1 LKIEGLKSYMPVYQ
15 PPDYIDNT
23 ADERTLLV
31 VLRALLHDWEQRHL
45 DVASGFFEPGVWPML
60 ATGLRNLESFRL
72 LLGRAPE
79 IENPDADVGVVDLRR
94 FYRDK
99 LRTDLEALPLNRDY
113 ARLIDELTA
122 FLEQAH
128 VQVRFYSRTFL
139 HAKAYLLPDLAIVG
153 SSNFTPSGMTRRAEL
168 NVTRRDQAVI
178 RDLRDNWFASMW
190 AESTDQK
197 DALVEMLRDSKFSG
211 TRWTPHDVFIK
222 VLYEYFKDRILLD
235 APEARLGIELASF
248 QHEGLREAIRLI
260 DRHGGVIVS
269 DAVGL
274 GKTYIGMGLLEHYV
288 LGQRRK
294 GHIPK
299 GLVICP
305 AQLRD
310 LVWLPKLDEYGIK
323 ADVISQESLS
333 RETFDWRAYNDYDV
347 ILVDESHNFRNPGTG
362 RYGALMRLL
371 ATGKVGKRVILMTAT
386 PINNAIWDLY
396 HQLSLITGGRDAFF
410 AEYGIR
416 NLRRFFGEV
425 QENGVD
431 IFTLLEQIMVRRIR
445 QDIKQRQAAGEEIRL
460 PGKGIIH
467 FPERRLHSVNYDLE
481 TTYDG
486 FYEKLVARIDSL
498 ALISFNIAK
507 YRKGEADKETEKQ
520 QQYSIA
526 LIGLL
531 KTLYLKRLESSLAAF
546 QLSIER
552 QRRFQERFYDLLVN
566 HERLLD
572 SATNRRLLALE
583 ALEDDSTQDDISAI
597 IEMLPEADITE
608 YDLRAIRRELERDMK
623 TLDRMLEE
631 VELVQRTGDESKRD
645 VKLSE
650 VKALLGNELAG
661 HKVLIFSYYRDTAL
675 YVYDALC
682 SDPAWQVG
690 WARQPV
696 IEIIH
701 GTTDP
706 TSRESLVR
714 RFAPLAN
721 KTEEQTREQ
730 VLGGKAEID
739 ILIAT
744 DVLSEGQNLQDAGV
758 IINYDLHWTPI
769 RMIQRAGRIDRLGTA
784 FAALDI
790 YNCFPQSGLE
800 SLLGLVERLQ
810 ERIRDIDRTVGLDA
824 SVLGETISLR
834 SLGQL
839 RRLKEGDLSLIDEL
853 ERDTELVSTDEMKFP
868 LTLYLQQVGLERIQ
882 AIPRGIGSGMARLHH
897 IPAGVFFAFQAGD
910 RHFWRMYT
918 AENEVI
924 IDKRRLYRYLATAS
938 TEKRDMPTNFEVFD
952 LLERATA
959 DVLRE
964 INAVLR
970 AQRIPPKMTR
980 LNLDLDAALNQ
991 PGLFTLETVPDPS
1004 ITALRDKVRG
1014 VLQSVPLD
1022 AFKRD
1027 KRLKAI
1033 TAAHTQ
1039 AQDHVALLHAL
1050 DEFFIDSELYRDV
1063 MPKTLL
1069 EQVKAEALQLI
1080 AYEVFG

>member
-1 LKIEGLKSYMPVYQ
+1 MPVYQ

-425 QENGVD
+425 QENVVD
-431 IFTLLEQIMVRRIR
+431 IFTLLEQIMVRRSR

-938 TEKRDMPTNFEVFD
+938 TEKRNMPANFEVFD

-970 AQRIPPKMTR
+970 AQRIPPRMTR

-1004 ITALRDKVRG
+1004 IAALRDKVRG

-1039 AQDHVALLHAL
+1039 AQNHIALLHAL

-1069 EQVKAEALQLI
+1069 DQVKAEELQLI

>member
-1 LKIEGLKSYMPVYQ
+1 MPVYQ

-431 IFTLLEQIMVRRIR
+431 IFTLLEQIMVRRSR